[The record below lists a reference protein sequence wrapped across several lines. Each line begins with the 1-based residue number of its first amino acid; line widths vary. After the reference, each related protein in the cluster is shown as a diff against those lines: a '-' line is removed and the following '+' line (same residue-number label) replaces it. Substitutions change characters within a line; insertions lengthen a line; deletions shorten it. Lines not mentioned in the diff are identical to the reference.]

1 MLKNLKK
8 NRNREKKNERKRL
21 INESFDIR
29 IARYKATSNVGKE
42 LNMFDTD
49 CVNGDMPL
57 DGITDIFE
65 SLNWIKTE
73 TVDLPEYG
81 NVDWLTCSPERVPE
95 AGREAQPI
103 FHAAAHDHFW
113 CIVILVTQS
122 VIFLGILI
130 VADFRN
136 TYSFKTFKRNQ
147 LNKESVPVLATRN
160 IDQYYPLVRKRINF

>member
-65 SLNWIKTE
+65 SLN
-73 TVDLPEYG
+73 
-81 NVDWLTCSPERVPE
+81 
-95 AGREAQPI
+95 
-103 FHAAAHDHFW
+103 
-113 CIVILVTQS
+113 
-122 VIFLGILI
+122 
-130 VADFRN
+130 
-136 TYSFKTFKRNQ
+136 
-147 LNKESVPVLATRN
+147 
-160 IDQYYPLVRKRINF
+160 